1 MKISKQRRG
10 NAPLHTNH
18 MTQRP
23 HRPKWI
29 DKLSTTGDHFLSFI
43 LLTIE
48 ILALDSISLIRK

>member
-29 DKLSTTGDHFLSFI
+29 DKLYWIPVLLFGNKYSFTGYCG
-43 LLTIE
+43 
-48 ILALDSISLIRK
+48 